1 MKFVW
6 KELQIIMSGE
16 LEAAQ
21 RLCQHLKHQESLIR
35 QNKSKDLLASMRQ
48 ANELTDTLN
57 HYESQRVQWTGAH
70 ESKFQE
76 IEEQKEQQDGFMDRL
91 RNIGASLKKV
101 LKEAQDRTLTNA
113 ELLGRVVE
121 RGHQVLQEIIK
132 ANGLT
137 KGYGANCDEK
147 TPSLFLDQ
155 RV

>member
-1 MKFVW
+1 
-6 KELQIIMSGE
+6 
-16 LEAAQ
+16 
-21 RLCQHLKHQESLIR
+21 
-35 QNKSKDLLASMRQ
+35 MRQ